1 MDKIFKAMSATPFS
15 LTGERYDQS
24 TYHGRFMRMLDI
36 CDPFMLLYPTQSV
49 IEARSNLESFERLGT
64 NCGIS
69 DAELWRSRKLKES
82 AVNPDSGDIIPLPF
96 RMSGYVPFNG
106 PVSVGLILAQR
117 THWIL
122 FWQWLN
128 QSQNALVNYFN
139 RNATSQVSDSTM
151 VASYAGAVSSAM
163 TIGYGLSRIVKTYFS
178 PERAVNVLKFIAMPT
193 SVVASSVNCLIMRW
207 PEMTTGIKVY
217 NQSGEEVGVSQV
229 AAKKAIQETVFSRML
244 LQVPVFV
251 FPPMMTFL
259 PPISKFLKKNPRF
272 TTPITTAFLFVGFGF
287 GLPASIAAFPQE
299 GMISESNLEPQLR
312 GHGDL
317 KYNKGL

>member
-1 MDKIFKAMSATPFS
+1 M
-15 LTGERYDQS
+15 
-24 TYHGRFMRMLDI
+24 
-36 CDPFMLLYPTQSV
+36 CDPFMLLYSTNE
-49 IEARSNLESFERLGT
+49 INDARDKLDLYKKLGAK
-64 NCGIS
+64 CGIS
-69 DAELWRSRKLKES
+69 DADLWRFRKLKDS
-82 AVNPDSGDIIPLPF
+82 AVNPDSGEVIPSPF

-117 THWIL
+117 TPWIL
-122 FWQWLN
+122 FWQWMN

-139 RNATSQVSDSTM
+139 RNATSHVSDKTLLT
-151 VASYAGAVSSAM
+151 SYAGAVTSAM
-163 TIGYGLSRIVKTYFS
+163 TIGYGLSRFVKGYF
-178 PERAVNVLKFIAMPT
+178 PRERAVNVLKFIAMPT

-207 PEMTTGIKVY
+207 SEMSTGIKVY
-217 NQSGEEVGVSQV
+217 NQSGDEIGMSQI

-259 PPISKFLKKNPRF
+259 PPIAKLLRRNPRLA
-272 TTPITTAFLFVGFGF
+272 TPVTTAFLFLGFGF

-299 GMISESNLEPQLR
+299 GLLKESSVEPHLR

>member
-1 MDKIFKAMSATPFS
+1 MSVPVFS
-15 LTGERYDQS
+15 LSAPRYDQS
-24 TYHGRFMRMLDI
+24 TYYGRFMRMLDM
-36 CDPFMLLYPTQSV
+36 CDPSMLLFSTSE
-49 IEARSNLESFERLGT
+49 IMEAREKLATYAKMGPD
-64 NCGIS
+64 CGIS
-69 DAELWRSRKLKES
+69 DADLWRFRKLKES

-117 THWIL
+117 TPWIL
-122 FWQWLN
+122 FWQWVN

-139 RNATSQVSDSTM
+139 RNATSHVSDTTM
-151 VASYAGAVSSAM
+151 LASYAGAVSSAM
-163 TIGYGLSRIVKTYFS
+163 TIGYGLSRFVKNYFP

-207 PEMTTGIKVY
+207 PETSTGITVY
-217 NQSGEEVGVSQV
+217 NQSGQEVGTSQI

-259 PPISKFLKKNPRF
+259 PPIAKLLRKNPRL
-272 TTPITTAFLFVGFGF
+272 TTPVTTAFLFVGFGF

-299 GMISESNLEPQLR
+299 GLLKESNVEPHLR